1 MPRIRRTR
9 HSESGI
15 LHRLQEI
22 SPEFHIPANEAEALN
37 AASALGY
44 VMEGPPCNIFTQ
56 QYDGTVPFYRLF
68 NLGIVDHFYTTNA
81 AERDNAVANLQ
92 YNYEGIAGYV
102 YPSAEYY
109 GVVPLLRAKRAIFG

>member
-1 MPRIRRTR
+1 MIC
-9 HSESGI
+9 SVVVC
-15 LHRLQEI
+15 L
-22 SPEFHIPANEAEALN
+22 PA
-37 AASALGY
+37 
-44 VMEGPPCNIFTQ
+44 Q
-56 QYDGTVPFYRLF
+56 QYEGTVPFYRLF

-109 GVVPLLRAKRAIFG
+109 GVVPLYRLFSPGATDHFYTSDAAERAVALTEGYMDEGIAAYAPPATA